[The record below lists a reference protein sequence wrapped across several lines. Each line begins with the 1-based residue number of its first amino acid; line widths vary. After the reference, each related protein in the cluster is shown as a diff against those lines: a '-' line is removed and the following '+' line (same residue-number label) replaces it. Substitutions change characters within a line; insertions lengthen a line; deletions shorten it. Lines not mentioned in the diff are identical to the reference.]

1 VVLSPEQPA
10 LWEETNMQTSTRRT
24 LAAGLI
30 ALTLVGGGSGAA
42 HASDDDGRAVRTSGS
57 CSGASNWELKAK
69 PDDGRIEIELEVDT
83 HRVGRRWA
91 VRIGDNGHRVFTGH
105 RVTRA
110 PSASWT
116 VEKKI
121 RNRAGA
127 DRIRAVA
134 RNPRTGER
142 CVARLVFRG

>member
-1 VVLSPEQPA
+1 MKN
-10 LWEETNMQTSTRRT
+10 TTRRSVAT
-24 LAAGLI
+24 GLLALA
-30 ALTLVGGGSGAA
+30 LVGGGSSAA
-42 HASDDDGRAVRTSGS
+42 QASGGDDNEVRTSGS
-57 CSGASNWELKAK
+57 CSGASNWDLKAK
-69 PDDGRIEIELEVDT
+69 SDDGRIEIELEVDT
-83 HRVGRRWA
+83 NRNGRRWA

-110 PSASWT
+110 PSGSWT

-121 RNRAGA
+121 ANRKGA